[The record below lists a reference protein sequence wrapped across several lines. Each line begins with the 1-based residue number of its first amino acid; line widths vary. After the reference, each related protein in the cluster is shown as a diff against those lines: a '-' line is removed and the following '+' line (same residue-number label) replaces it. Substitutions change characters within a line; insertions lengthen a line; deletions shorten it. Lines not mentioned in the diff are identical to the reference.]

1 MRNIIM
7 KALDLNTF
15 IKVRVYSPSPIP
27 WCLIAGVQSTQKAPN
42 NDGLNEWTGGP
53 PWTPGNANIPYIW
66 LWNVFWEV
74 TPEFE
79 SMLRKAATL
88 LLAPGSVQLGNLHLF
103 SDCFSIL
110 LNASKGSI
118 LLD

>member
-1 MRNIIM
+1 M

-27 WCLIAGVQSTQKAPN
+27 WCLIAGVPGTQKAPN

-79 SMLRKAATL
+79 SMLRKAAWRGRRKL
-88 LLAPGSVQLGNLHLF
+88 PPSCWPLDQFYLATCI
-103 SDCFSIL
+103 CFL
-110 LNASKGSI
+110 TASEYF
-118 LLD
+118 